1 MSFFQN
7 TRLPFSPDQLS
18 SRPVTYAPGA
28 CPDIPPLCFAAE
40 QLAPEYPYFV
50 TEIVNAI
57 SAEAADNPL
66 RTFLYNQ
73 MSSNGW
79 RNAEYREFID
89 IACVYAVM
97 QLNAGAS
104 RQMGAEKYLIELASL
119 LVMCRAAN
127 NAKTYFELR
136 NMIPPNLQGEI
147 EKASNAFDDV
157 IVDYQRGMRSMSR
170 HNERSS
176 GWGNESNSR
185 GFRDAPQQSMQRTST
200 GVGSA
205 WDSRRDTVQARG
217 GWGEQ
222 TRGGWGEQTQQTQQ
236 SYREELPAMRDG
248 LNLPASASARS
259 WVGVPPNEYDSFYD
273 KQVSHVPEQQAYTN
287 RWEQTS
293 NESVAWDP
301 VTNTTDD
308 YYDRIAGI
316 TARGNKPPPPPPPP
330 PPNVTAYKEPPN
342 KAIGPAGELVP
353 VAHAVKSPSA
363 SQIDVTKLVPL
374 DKIQFISSN
383 DYPYLPAYNP
393 NTHAIYIDISNPNVH
408 VPVFAP
414 KDTTNMNLEDHIV
427 QPSYAPAQLVPTT
440 LAQAKEKVKQLMSDI
455 AKFPELGQTL
465 PTKLTEGKTIE
476 NENIRIAQSEEE
488 IWVQNDLRLQSNTT
502 KEQPVCVYRSA
513 ALVTTPVITK
523 YPLIPVLERLTEL
536 ETLRDVSDCLDVAIR
551 ELRSGLSPQ
560 IAHTFVENQ
569 AMRMLNQR
577 FTDAINTTLRE
588 NYAQEVKIDSFVDDY
603 DELVR
608 FLAQEK
614 PAIWKLF
621 RKNETSI
628 VRRAISF
635 LSGDLAAQETDV
647 LLDGEEFT
655 EDNNINVDFFIT
667 HFYDSVSFTTLAL
680 DAGELM
686 VELPAAKTSVLLTAS
701 HAPTLHSLAK
711 SALQFNDNCFA
722 RSFNRHLLRTQDGV
736 IFSVTRTSTQG
747 EQSHFMVSLY

>member
-28 CPDIPPLCFAAE
+28 CPDIPPLCSAAE

-73 MSSNGW
+73 MSSYGW

-127 NAKTYFELR
+127 NAKTYVELR
-136 NMIPPNLQGEI
+136 NMIPPNMQGEI

-205 WDSRRDTVQARG
+205 WDSRRDTVQ
-217 GWGEQ
+217 
-222 TRGGWGEQTQQTQQ
+222 TRGGWGAQTQQ

-259 WVGVPPNEYDSFYD
+259 WVGVPPNEHDSFYD
-273 KQVSHVPEQQAYTN
+273 KQVSHAPEQQAYTN

-301 VTNTTDD
+301 VTSTTDD

-316 TARGNKPPPPPPPP
+316 PARGNKPPP

-363 SQIDVTKLVPL
+363 SQVDVTKLVPL
-374 DKIQFISSN
+374 DKITFKPSK

-393 NTHAIYIDISNPNVH
+393 NKHVIYIDISNPNVH

-414 KDTTNMNLEDHIV
+414 KDTTNMNLADHIA
-427 QPSYAPAQLVPTT
+427 QPSYTATQLVPTT
-440 LAQAKEKVKQLMSDI
+440 QSQAKEKDKQLMSDI

-488 IWVQNDLRLQSNTT
+488 IWVQNNLRLQSNKT

-523 YPLIPVLERLTEL
+523 HPLIPVLEHLTEL

-560 IAHTFVENQ
+560 IAHTFVEIQ
-569 AMRMLNQR
+569 ALRTLNQR

-588 NYAQEVKIDSFVDDY
+588 DYAQESKIDSFVDDY

-621 RKNETSI
+621 RENETSI

-635 LSGDLAAQETDV
+635 LSGDLADQETDA

-655 EDNNINVDFFIT
+655 EDNKINVDFFIT

-680 DAGELM
+680 DAAELM
-686 VELPAAKTSVLLTAS
+686 VELPTTTTSVLLTAS
-701 HAPTLHSLAK
+701 YAPTLHALAK
-711 SALQFNDNCFA
+711 SALQFNDNSFA
-722 RSFNRHLLRTQDGV
+722 QPFNRHLLRTQDGV
-736 IFSVTRTSTQG
+736 IFSITRTPTQG
-747 EQSHFMVSLY
+747 GQSHFMVSLY